1 MSALWDR
8 KGCMLLSKGTVTA
21 MYTTRYIQGHIHV
34 YDAMGNFL
42 FSADNIREVREELEA
57 YEESAA

>member
-1 MSALWDR
+1 
-8 KGCMLLSKGTVTA
+8 

-42 FSADNIREVREELEA
+42 FSADNIREVWEELEV
-57 YEESAA
+57 YEESAT

>member
-1 MSALWDR
+1 MYR
-8 KGCMLLSKGTVTA
+8 THGMLLPKGMVTA
-21 MYTTRYIQGHIHV
+21 MFTTCYVQGHIHV

-42 FSADNIREVREELEA
+42 FSADNIREVREELKE